1 MKKKFLC
8 FLSVIC
14 LMASCLFTFNAC
26 DTPETPND
34 PQGNVYT
41 VTEAEWELNFDIT
54 KSKAQPGVQPLSC
67 VAVDSKIQPL
77 SSTTSLAEITS
88 YTLRAEGT
96 YVDYNGVTDDGVG
109 LLKVAPNGMYMEFY
123 INGVLQQVGPGGATT
138 PSTDPW
144 YVGMTTMLKSYF
156 PFSGKYSEFTFNET
170 TNTYVKHNL
179 VSTVVDESD
188 IAQTY
193 ELYNKTAEIKFVN
206 GYLNTVYVELCEDNT
221 FGDPYLTLTFTFTDI
236 NNTTV
241 VL

>member
-41 VTEAEWELNFDIT
+41 VTEAEWEINFNIT
-54 KSKAQPGVQPLSC
+54 KAKAQPQTQLLSC
-67 VAVDSKIQPL
+67 VALDNQIQPL
-77 SSTTSLAEITS
+77 STTPSIAEITS

-96 YVDYNGVTDDGVG
+96 YDDLGRTTDGIG

-123 INGVLQQVGPGGATT
+123 LDGELSEGETGTT

-156 PFSGKYSEFTFNET
+156 PFSGKYSEFAFDET
-170 TNTYVKHNL
+170 TNTYIKHNL
-179 VSTVVDESD
+179 TSTVVDESD
-188 IAQTY
+188 ITQTY
-193 ELYNKTAEIKFVN
+193 ELYNKVAKISFVN
-206 GYLNTVYVELCEDNT
+206 GYLNTVYVELCQDAT
-221 FGDPYLTLTFTFTDI
+221 FGDPYLTLTFTFSDI
-236 NNTTV
+236 NATTV
-241 VL
+241 VV